1 MKKLVVLVSALV
13 IGFASFAQNAPNKES
28 KKETKK
34 EMKKED
40 EKGDK
45 KKEEKK
51 EMKKDGK
58 QGEHKDK
65 KEHNET
71 APKK

>member
-28 KKETKK
+28 KKE
-34 EMKKED
+34 MKKED
-40 EKGDK
+40 EKREK